1 MKIAISGLNNTDNP
15 APGIGVAKSLKD
27 RYSLIGLSY
36 DPNEPGVYQG
46 LFERVYLMPY
56 PTLGYEEFK
65 KRIKYI
71 KEKSEVDVVI
81 PNLDAELPLY
91 VPRNGKIHH

>member
-1 MKIAISGLNNTDNP
+1 MN
-15 APGIGVAKSLKD
+15 SL
-27 RYSLIGLSY
+27 
-36 DPNEPGVYQG
+36 
-46 LFERVYLMPY
+46 
-56 PTLGYEEFK
+56 K

>member
-56 PTLGYEEFK
+56 PTLGYE
-65 KRIKYI
+65 
-71 KEKSEVDVVI
+71 
-81 PNLDAELPLY
+81 
-91 VPRNGKIHH
+91 